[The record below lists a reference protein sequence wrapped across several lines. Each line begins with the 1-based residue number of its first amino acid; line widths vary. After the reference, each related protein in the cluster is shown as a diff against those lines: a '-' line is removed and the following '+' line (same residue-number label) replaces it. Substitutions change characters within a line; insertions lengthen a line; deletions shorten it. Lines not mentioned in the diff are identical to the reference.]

1 MARLLGTVILLLPI
15 SVWATGTLDQI
26 NLQFQ
31 QSSSSWMN
39 QSIIYANHLF
49 AGLALIEF
57 VWSGIHYLLRK
68 NELTDLLSAL
78 TFKILSLSF
87 FYSLISLAPQ
97 WIPLIIS
104 SFSQAGA
111 TISGVGTLSP
121 SNIFNLGP
129 QIANQLILSLGSPSM
144 GLQALG
150 SYLFSAICAGLSSLL
165 IVIAFAFASLQLL
178 ITLIES
184 YLIIGGG
191 MIMLGFLG
199 SRWTISFGER
209 YLGYAVSVGIKL
221 FVLYLIVGL
230 GPLLAQNINQ
240 DIQQAMIAAG
250 TGSPPPASFFTAAA
264 ISLVFG
270 ALCFMIP
277 SLAATMMSGSP
288 SLSLSNVGNSAVF
301 SAGTALGIG
310 ATGLGLGVKL
320 ANQTIGAAKAI
331 GSGITLAKQQGIVKA
346 SQHGLNSVGSMVKD
360 HLTGHSAVNNQT
372 IMNTLQE
379 KQVQGLGK
387 NTLGAE
393 LANRIRLTDKN
404 TSQLSINSQ
413 SPVPQSSNTISS
425 IIDHV
430 AEQQLKSS
438 TPHDGS
444 TGSVSIRI
452 NHID

>member
-1 MARLLGTVILLLPI
+1 MASLLGILMVLLPM

-31 QSSSSWMN
+31 QNSTSWMN

-57 VWSGIHYLLRK
+57 VWSGMHYLLRK
-68 NELTDLLSAL
+68 NDLTDLLGAI

-111 TISGVGTLSP
+111 NISGVSVLSP
-121 SNIFNLGP
+121 SNVFNLGP
-129 QIANQLILSLGSPSM
+129 QIANQLILSLGSPSI

-150 SYLFSAICAGLSSLL
+150 SYLFSAICAGLSSLI

-191 MIMLGFLG
+191 IIMLGFLG
-199 SRWTISFGER
+199 SRWTLSFGER

-221 FVLYLIVGL
+221 FILYLIVGL

-240 DIQQAMIAAG
+240 DIQQAIMATG

-277 SLAATMMSGSP
+277 SLAASMMSGSP
-288 SLSLSNVGNSAVF
+288 SLSLSNMTNS
-301 SAGTALGIG
+301 SAFTAATSLGIG
-310 ATGLGLGVKL
+310 AMGVGLGAKL
-320 ANQTIGAAKAI
+320 ANQTIGAAKAV
-331 GSGITLAKQQGIVKA
+331 GSGINLAKQQGIVKA
-346 SQHGLNSVGSMVKD
+346 SQHGLSSFGSMVKD
-360 HLTGHSAVNNQT
+360 HITGQSSTNHQK
-372 IMNTLQE
+372 IMSTLQD

-387 NTLGAE
+387 NTLGGE
-393 LANRIRLTDKN
+393 LANRIRLTDKD
-404 TSQLSINSQ
+404 TSQLSVDSHDSLQ
-413 SPVPQSSNTISS
+413 HSNHTTRSG
-425 IIDHV
+425 IDHTGK
-430 AEQQLKSS
+430 QLR
-438 TPHDGS
+438 TNPPHDGS
-444 TGSVSIRI
+444 TGSVSIKI
-452 NHID
+452 NHTE